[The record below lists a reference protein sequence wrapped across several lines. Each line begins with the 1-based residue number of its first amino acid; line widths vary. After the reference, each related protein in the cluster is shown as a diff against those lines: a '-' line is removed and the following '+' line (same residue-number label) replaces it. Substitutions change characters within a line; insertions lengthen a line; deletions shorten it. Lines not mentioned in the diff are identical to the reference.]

1 VVWVFV
7 AASDLTDGR
16 LRLTDETARHVGGA
30 LRVRPGEEL
39 VAVTDDGVEHRCRV
53 VTSGPKEVTADVLES
68 RPSRMEP
75 SREVR
80 VCQALLKGD
89 QFERILE
96 YGSEL
101 GVSSFQPMLT
111 DRVVAR
117 PDASRLAQRA
127 DRWRQ
132 VCRQG
137 AELAHR
143 GRLPTVLEP
152 ASVVE
157 AVARA
162 AADGLTPF
170 LLFEGPGLPSLSQA
184 ARPDAGCCLV
194 VGPEGGWSDGEVM
207 LARQAGAQPVS
218 LGPRIM
224 RPLPAVLAAVAIVLD
239 RSNDLELKE
248 DLPHE

>member
-7 AASDLTDGR
+7 DGSSIDGR
-16 LRLTDETARHVGGA
+16 LVLSGEAARHVGGA
-30 LRVRPGEEL
+30 LRVRRGEEI
-39 VAVTDDGVEHRCRV
+39 VAVTPDAVAHRCRV
-53 VTSGPKEVTADVLES
+53 IEASAHEVVAEVVAS
-68 RPSRMEP
+68 APSRHEP
-75 SREVR
+75 ARHVR

-101 GVSSFQPMLT
+101 GVSSFQPLLT
-111 DRVVAR
+111 ERVVAR
-117 PDASRLAQRA
+117 PEAAKLTQRA
-127 DRWRQ
+127 ERWRH

-143 GRLPTVLEP
+143 GRLPEVLAP
-152 ASVVE
+152 ASVAE
-157 AVARA
+157 AA
-162 AADGLTPF
+162 ACAVADGLTPF
-170 LLFEGPGLPSLSQA
+170 LLFEGPDLPSLGGA
-184 ARPDAGCCLV
+184 ARPGGGCCLI
-194 VGPEGGWSDGEVM
+194 VGPEGGWSDAEVM

-239 RSNDLELKE
+239 RSHDLELKE
-248 DLPHE
+248 DLPVE